1 MSKLSELSSQDSEEI
16 IIFGA
21 GVAGQRVFNNLQ
33 NEQNIVGFAD
43 NDVRKQTSEFLG
55 LPVYSLQQI
64 KNFDGKIIIASEFY
78 EQIRKTLIEQTTINP
93 NRIEQATSS
102 LMASTQFSEQQY
114 EGNTILRIVCEH
126 LNRAKIDYH
135 IDAGTLLGL
144 YRDGALIPWD
154 DDLDIS
160 LNSTKISRF
169 LSVKS
174 LISNDLAEQTK
185 ETWNVT
191 EYYTNAAFGNVP
203 MGAVRSLKFSSISNP
218 EMPSIDV
225 FIKYRCEEFSD
236 YCLASRGIRMP
247 ARFSDLTIEACLSDI
262 CVRIPENTENYLEYH
277 YGKDWRV
284 PNPDW
289 CLQDLNN
296 TIIFLS

>member
-64 KNFDGKIIIASEFY
+64 ENFDGKIIIASEFY

-114 EGNTILRIVCEH
+114 EGNTILRIVC
-126 LNRAKIDYH
+126 RMD
-135 IDAGTLLGL
+135 
-144 YRDGALIPWD
+144 
-154 DDLDIS
+154 
-160 LNSTKISRF
+160 
-169 LSVKS
+169 
-174 LISNDLAEQTK
+174 
-185 ETWNVT
+185 
-191 EYYTNAAFGNVP
+191 
-203 MGAVRSLKFSSISNP
+203 RSG
-218 EMPSIDV
+218 PSI
-225 FIKYRCEEFSD
+225 IAC
-236 YCLASRGIRMP
+236 GICW
-247 ARFSDLTIEACLSDI
+247 L
-262 CVRIPENTENYLEYH
+262 NYSS
-277 YGKDWRV
+277 
-284 PNPDW
+284 
-289 CLQDLNN
+289 CS
-296 TIIFLS
+296 IA